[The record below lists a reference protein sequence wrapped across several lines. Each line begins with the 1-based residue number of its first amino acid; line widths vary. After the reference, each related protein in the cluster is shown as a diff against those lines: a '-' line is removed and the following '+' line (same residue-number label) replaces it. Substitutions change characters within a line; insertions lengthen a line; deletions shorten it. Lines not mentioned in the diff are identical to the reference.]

1 MQVMYPFDSLTPAWV
16 KLGGCSQSLSEE
28 FRVRVAGAAHV
39 APNRVH
45 HCRSFVAGRI
55 VSLWCKPVG
64 AAHKNVGTM
73 KLASL
78 LETRMR
84 G

>member
-55 VSLWCKPVG
+55 VSLPCKPIGG
-64 AAHKNVGTM
+64 AQKNVGEM
-73 KLASL
+73 ELANL